1 MKSKGGRK
9 LLKRRS
15 KSDPVY
21 INTDDF
27 WTTTRQH
34 GIIVISS
41 PWHAFP
47 DDVLASHF
55 FFVVFSRAQKWTRVV
70 ASGFSRRLSRPC
82 LCKSPLFCIFLFEG
96 MMKCRSEIARG
107 MHRATSMHRTCAD
120 NSVILLR
127 LCSTVEPYE
136 RNPHPQAHPEHLCR
150 GIGRSSHQSR
160 ESARATHRA
169 TTRLFESS
177 IHRPHVWHSS

>member
-1 MKSKGGRK
+1 MLLFLFLGGGDPPSGPFTSLPSTTLCRRRDNNAIVENLVTMVRFWRRTFSSSSILARK
-9 LLKRRS
+9 NGR
-15 KSDPVY
+15 
-21 INTDDF
+21 
-27 WTTTRQH
+27 
-34 GIIVISS
+34 
-41 PWHAFP
+41 
-47 DDVLASHF
+47 AS
-55 FFVVFSRAQKWTRVV
+55 
-70 ASGFSRRLSRPC
+70 SRRLFFLRDRHVRA
-82 LCKSPLFCIFLFEG
+82 LCKSPLLLSFSRNG
-96 MMKCRSEIARG
+96 MKCRSEIARG
-107 MHRATSMHRTCAD
+107 THRATSMHRKCAD

-127 LCSTVEPYE
+127 LRSTVEPYE

>member
-1 MKSKGGRK
+1 MEMKRPPSGPFTSLPSTTLCRRRDNNAIVENLVTMVRFWRRTFSSSSILARKNGRASS
-9 LLKRRS
+9 RR
-15 KSDPVY
+15 P
-21 INTDDF
+21 
-27 WTTTRQH
+27 
-34 GIIVISS
+34 
-41 PWHAFP
+41 
-47 DDVLASHF
+47 F
-55 FFVVFSRAQKWTRVV
+55 FFARPT
-70 ASGFSRRLSRPC
+70 RPC
-82 LCKSPLFCIFLFEG
+82 LVCKSPLLLSFSRNG
-96 MMKCRSEIARG
+96 MKCRSEIARG
-107 MHRATSMHRTCAD
+107 THRATSMHRKCAD

-127 LCSTVEPYE
+127 LRSTVEPYE

>member
-1 MKSKGGRK
+1 MLLFLFLGGGDPPSGP
-9 LLKRRS
+9 LHHSHRRLF
-15 KSDPVY
+15 V
-21 INTDDF
+21 DDA
-27 WTTTRQH
+27 TTTPSSK
-34 GIIVISS
+34 ISS
-41 PWHAFP
+41 PWYVFGVALFRRR
-47 DDVLASHF
+47 L
-55 FFVVFSRAQKWTRVV
+55 FSRAKMDARRRVGYFFLRDRHV
-70 ASGFSRRLSRPC
+70 RA
-82 LCKSPLFCIFLFEG
+82 LCKSPLLLSFSRNG
-96 MMKCRSEIARG
+96 MKCRSEIARG
-107 MHRATSMHRTCAD
+107 THRATSMHRKCAD

-127 LCSTVEPYE
+127 LRSTVEPYE